1 MLKVFPHIL
10 AMITT
15 EVNATK
21 RSVDET
27 LMIKD
32 DKELYG
38 DDDVGNRLKSSC
50 HPIKRQ
56 EK

>member
-1 MLKVFPHIL
+1 ML
-10 AMITT
+10 TT
-15 EVNATK
+15 EVYVTK
-21 RSVDET
+21 GSVDET
-27 LMIKD
+27 LVIKD